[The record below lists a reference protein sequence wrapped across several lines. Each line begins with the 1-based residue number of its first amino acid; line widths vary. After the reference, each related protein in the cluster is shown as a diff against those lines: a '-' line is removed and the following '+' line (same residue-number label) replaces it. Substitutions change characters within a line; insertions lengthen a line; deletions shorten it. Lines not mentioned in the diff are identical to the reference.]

1 MGVRRILCFL
11 LLMVLFVI
19 VLGGY
24 LTVTYIVQQGD
35 TLYDIARRFKVSPS
49 TILDWNNIN
58 PLKLSPG
65 QRLVIPQPEGLMY
78 TVKKG
83 DTLYSIAK
91 SFFTSVSDIKSANN
105 LNSDNISVG
114 QKLFIPMSCIGKAFN
129 VEKGYIWPTYGVISS
144 PFGWRRHPITKQM
157 SFHSGIDI
165 AAPEGT
171 PVFASAP
178 GTVIFAGEKSGYGLL
193 VEVKGS
199 KETFRYAHLS
209 KITVYVG
216 QRVDRGT
223 LIGRVGSTGVST
235 GPHLH
240 FEIEVLAK
248 GEVVNPLAYLPS
260 STKVY
265 VLRES
270 AEEGMG
276 GQ

>member
-1 MGVRRILCFL
+1 MNVRRTLCFL
-11 LLMVLFVI
+11 LLISLFAIAV
-19 VLGGY
+19 GGY

-35 TLYDIARRFKVSPS
+35 TLYDIARKFKVSPS
-49 TILDWNNIN
+49 TILDWNNVN
-58 PLKLSPG
+58 PLRLSPG
-65 QRLVIPQPEGLMY
+65 QRLVIPQPEGLIY

-91 SFFTSVSDIKSANN
+91 SFFTSVADLKLAND
-105 LNSDNISVG
+105 LSSDNIVVG
-114 QKLFIPMSCIGKAFN
+114 QKIFVPINSIGKAFN
-129 VEKGYIWPTYGVISS
+129 TEKGYIWPTYGVISS

-178 GTVIFAGEKSGYGLL
+178 GTVIFAGEKVGYGLL

-199 KETFRYAHLS
+199 REIFRYAHLS

-216 QRVDRGT
+216 QRVERGT

-240 FEIEVLAK
+240 FEIEVLNK
-248 GEVVNPLAYLPS
+248 GETVNPLAYLPS

-265 VLRES
+265 VLTETT
-270 AEEGMG
+270 EGMG
-276 GQ
+276 GE

>member
-1 MGVRRILCFL
+1 MNVRRVICFL
-11 LLMVLFVI
+11 FVFF
-19 VLGGY
+19 VCFTVFGGF
-24 LTVTYIVQQGD
+24 LTVTYFVQQGD
-35 TLYDIARRFKVSPS
+35 TLYDIARKFRVSPS

-58 PLKLSPG
+58 ALRLSIGQKLI
-65 QRLVIPQPEGLMY
+65 IPQPEGILY

-83 DTLYSIAK
+83 DTLYNIAK
-91 SFFTSVSDIKSANN
+91 AFFTSVSDIKQANG

-114 QKLFIPMSCIGKAFN
+114 QRLFIPSSSIGKAFN
-129 VEKGYIWPTYGVISS
+129 TEKGYIWPTFGVISS

-171 PVFASAP
+171 PVFSSAP
-178 GTVIFAGEKSGYGLL
+178 GTVIFTGERSGYGLL
-193 VEVKGS
+193 VEVRGS
-199 KETFRYAHLS
+199 REIFRYAHLS

-216 QRVDRGT
+216 QKVDRGT

-240 FEIEVLAK
+240 FEIEVLNK
-248 GEVVNPLAYLPS
+248 EEVVNPLAYLPS

-265 VLRES
+265 VLREGI
-270 AEEGMG
+270 EGMG
-276 GQ
+276 GE

>member
-1 MGVRRILCFL
+1 MGVQRILCFL
-11 LLMVLFVI
+11 LLIFLLGVA
-19 VLGGY
+19 LGGY

-35 TLYDIARRFKVSPS
+35 TLYDIARKFKVSPS
-49 TILDWNNIN
+49 TILDWNSIN
-58 PLKLSPG
+58 PLRLSPG
-65 QRLVIPQPEGLMY
+65 QRLLIPQPEGVMY
-78 TVKKG
+78 IVKKG

-91 SFFTSVSDIKSANN
+91 SFFTTVSDIKMAND
-105 LNSDNISVG
+105 LNSDSIAVG
-114 QKLFIPMSCIGKAFN
+114 QKLFIPISCIGKAFN

-165 AAPEGT
+165 AAPEGM

-178 GTVIFAGEKSGYGLL
+178 GMVIFAGEKSGYGLL

-199 KETFRYAHLS
+199 KEIFRYAHLS

-248 GEVVNPLAYLPS
+248 AEVVNPLAYLPS

>member
-1 MGVRRILCFL
+1 MNVRRTLCFL
-11 LLMVLFVI
+11 LLISLFAVA
-19 VLGGY
+19 VGGY
-24 LTVTYIVQQGD
+24 LTVTYVVQQGD
-35 TLYDIARRFKVSPS
+35 TLYDIARKFKVSPS
-49 TILDWNNIN
+49 TILDWNNVN
-58 PLKLSPG
+58 PLRLSHG
-65 QRLVIPQPEGLMY
+65 QRLVIPQPEGLIY

-83 DTLYSIAK
+83 DTLYTIAK
-91 SFFTSVSDIKSANN
+91 SFFTSVADLKAAND
-105 LNSDNISVG
+105 LTSDNIVVG
-114 QKLFIPMSCIGKAFN
+114 QKIFVPVKSIGKAFN
-129 VEKGYIWPTYGVISS
+129 TEKGYIWPTYGAISS

-178 GTVIFAGEKSGYGLL
+178 GTVIFTGEKAGYGLL

-199 KETFRYAHLS
+199 REIFRYGHLS

-216 QRVDRGT
+216 QRVERGT

-240 FEIEVLAK
+240 FEIEVLNK
-248 GEVVNPLAYLPS
+248 GETVNPLAYLPS

-265 VLRES
+265 VLTETT
-270 AEEGMG
+270 EGMG
-276 GQ
+276 GE